1 MEPWRR
7 GATAEVTPSCKPLE
21 ESWIE
26 DDISLR
32 IEFEVP
38 AEMAVEAFEPD
49 PPFREAGVTLH
60 TPSDLEFRNVDV
72 EDRDLLHVARAQG
85 QSPNWQCV
93 REGRH
98 RDIDVDGVL
107 KITPRAPIPIAPAPV
122 SVAGKGQ
129 LTALCTDE
137 TNREGTGSPETVA
150 QDPVA
155 YCKLRA
161 RTFRDDNGFRIE
173 TIGSRRHDA
182 MLDGVPQG
190 IPPPQDPALVHRSC
204 HTGTGHG

>member
-7 GATAEVTPSCKPLE
+7 GATAEVKPSCEPLE

-32 IEFEVP
+32 IEFDVP
-38 AEMAVEAFEPD
+38 AEIAVEAFEPD
-49 PPFREAGVTLH
+49 PPFRKAGVTLY

-85 QSPNWQCV
+85 QSPNRQCV

-98 RDIDVDGVL
+98 RDIDVDRAL

-122 SVAGKGQ
+122 SIADKGQ
-129 LTALCTDE
+129 PTPLRTDE
-137 TNREGTGSPETVA
+137 AELERSGSPETVT
-150 QDPVA
+150 QDPVT
-155 YCKLRA
+155 YCKPRA
-161 RTFRDDNGFRIE
+161 RTFRNDNGFRIE

-204 HTGTGHG
+204 RTETGHG